1 MNDKKNEKVTKAAHA
16 AEASSAAPRKGAA
29 KAAAAAGLA
38 CALAL
43 GGTLAYFTATD
54 TITNSFGVVGAS
66 ESGKEALAIDVTTPS
81 WDASDAQH
89 LVVPGVTY
97 ALDPVVANTE
107 GVDAWCMLKVSAPAK
122 AGATSADDALFDLGS
137 MGAGWKELKAPAIVD
152 GNWVAYYGYEAKV
165 AEGNCT
171 PALFSQATYKAELTA
186 DDVAAL
192 PANVTIA
199 CDGMAIQAQ
208 GFADV
213 DAAFAATGWAA

>member
-1 MNDKKNEKVTKAAHA
+1 MNDKKNEKAKKGAHA
-16 AEASSAAPRKGAA
+16 AGAASAPHRKRAA
-29 KAAAAAGLA
+29 KAAAATGLA

-66 ESGKEALAIDVTTPS
+66 ESGKEALAINVTTPS
-81 WDASDAQH
+81 WDASDAEH
-89 LVVPGVTY
+89 LVLPGVTY
-97 ALDPVVANTE
+97 ALDPQVANTE

-122 AGATSADDALFDLGS
+122 AGATSIDDALFDLGA
-137 MGAGWKELKAPAIVD
+137 MGAGWKELKAPAIV
-152 GNWVAYYGYEAKV
+152 GGSWVAYYGYEAKV
-165 AEGNCT
+165 TEGSST
-171 PALFSQATYKAELTA
+171 PALFSQATYKADLTA

-192 PANVTIA
+192 PGTVTIA

-213 DAAFAATGWAA
+213 DAAFAATSWAA